1 MQWLL
6 LDCFHMFKKWEMFHK
21 IFDQTHKIKIKDEY
35 VQGMDEMRDGDNDER
50 NVTDEIGSS
59 SGAAEGQE
67 VF

>member
-1 MQWLL
+1 MIALTCKRNVRRFTKR
-6 LDCFHMFKKWEMFHK
+6 D
-21 IFDQTHKIKIKDEY
+21 IFDKTHKIQNKH